1 MAAFFVFMQRHGDD
15 THVGLG
21 GRFMLRLCVMSTL
34 QWLMRQRTRAIGRG
48 QADGNR
54 GERCRCLRV
63 ALLSLSPCDGTETGV
78 GTMADGRV
86 CCGEAAR
93 ALMS

>member
-15 THVGLG
+15 MHVVLDGH
-21 GRFMLRLCVMSTL
+21 FMLRLCVMSTL

-54 GERCRCLRV
+54 GER
-63 ALLSLSPCDGTETGV
+63 
-78 GTMADGRV
+78 
-86 CCGEAAR
+86 
-93 ALMS
+93 